1 MSLITR
7 CPACGT
13 MFKVVPDQL
22 RISEG
27 WVRCGH
33 CAEVFDASSHMQGDA
48 AAPSAPQAPAPAPAI
63 VPPPEAPAQPPY
75 VAQVP
80 HEWPEPQFQAEPP
93 FQPDPQPEPEQD
105 SPPPAA
111 EDFRVEPL
119 MPPEP
124 APQASYLDAV
134 DELSRGAAPPA
145 DDEPALEDVSFV
157 RQARRKA
164 FWRRPLVRAALGLA
178 AGVLLVALALQI
190 AVQERDRIAAAQPA
204 LKPLLQQLC
213 EPLQCTVGPPRQI
226 EAVVIDGST
235 FSKLRGDAYRLN
247 FTLRNQAAG
256 DIAMPAIEL
265 TLTDGQDQPVV
276 RRVLTPADM
285 GAPSGTLAAG
295 ADWSGN
301 FAMSVA
307 GNGTGRIAGYRVLA
321 FYP

>member
-33 CAEVFDASSHMQGDA
+33 CAEVFDASSHMQGEQA
-48 AAPSAPQAPAPAPAI
+48 MPAVQAPAPPPMPLPDREPAPR
-63 VPPPEAPAQPPY
+63 QT
-75 VAQVP
+75 
-80 HEWPEPQFQAEPP
+80 AEPV
-93 FQPDPQPEPEQD
+93 PQPEPVPDPELEYE
-105 SPPPAA
+105 PPPLAVT
-111 EDFRVEPL
+111 DFLVEPL
-119 MPPEP
+119 MAPQP
-124 APQASYLDAV
+124 APQTSYLDAV
-134 DELSRGAAPPA
+134 DELSREEVVPAEDAA
-145 DDEPALEDVSFV
+145 ALEDVSFV

-164 FWRRPLVRAALGLA
+164 FWRRPGVRIVLGLA
-178 AGVLLVALALQI
+178 ACVLLITLTLQI

-213 EPLQCTVGPPRQI
+213 GPLQCTVGPPRHI
-226 EAVVIDGST
+226 EAVVIEGST

-247 FTLRNQAAG
+247 FTLRNQAAT
-256 DIAMPAIEL
+256 DIAMPAVEL

-285 GAPSGTLAAG
+285 GATSAALAAG
-295 ADWSGN
+295 GDWNGN

-307 GNGTGRIAGYRVLA
+307 GTGLGRVAGYRVLA

>member
-22 RISEG
+22 RISQG

-33 CAEVFDASSHMQGDA
+33 CAEVFDASSHMQGEG
-48 AAPSAPQAPAPAPAI
+48 AAPFAQATAPTPMPEPGPPAQPY
-63 VPPPEAPAQPPY
+63 APAQPPI
-75 VAQVP
+75 
-80 HEWPEPQFQAEPP
+80 E
-93 FQPDPQPEPEQD
+93 PEPE
-105 SPPPAA
+105 
-111 EDFRVEPL
+111 
-119 MPPEP
+119 PEP
-124 APQASYLDAV
+124 APPPLAVTDFVVQPLVPGEPTPAPDDLAAGDDLSPAQAVPGED
-134 DELSRGAAPPA
+134 
-145 DDEPALEDVSFV
+145 PALEDVSFV

-164 FWRRPLVRAALGLA
+164 FWRRPGVRAMLGLA
-178 AGVLLVALALQI
+178 ACVLLVALTLQA
-190 AVQERDRIAAAQPA
+190 AVQERDRIALAQPA
-204 LKPLLQQLC
+204 LKPWLLKLC
-213 EPLQCTVGPPRQI
+213 EPLQCTVGPPQQI

-235 FSKLRGDAYRLN
+235 FSKLRGDTYRLN
-247 FTLRNQAAG
+247 FTLRNQAPT

-285 GAPSGTLAAG
+285 GAASGVLAAG

-301 FAMSVA
+301 LAMSVA

>member
-33 CAEVFDASSHMQGDA
+33 CAEVFDASSHMQGEG
-48 AAPSAPQAPAPAPAI
+48 AAPFAQATAPTPMPEPAAPP
-63 VPPPEAPAQPPY
+63 QQQY
-75 VAQVP
+75 VA
-80 HEWPEPQFQAEPP
+80 AG
-93 FQPDPQPEPEQD
+93 PDMDPEPEPEPAV
-105 SPPPAA
+105 PPLAVT
-111 EDFRVEPL
+111 DFLVEPL
-119 MPPEP
+119 MPSEP
-124 APQASYLDAV
+124 APETSYLAAV
-134 DELSRGAAPPA
+134 DEVSRA
-145 DDEPALEDVSFV
+145 EPAPAEDPVLEDVSFV
-157 RQARRKA
+157 RLARRKA

-178 AGVLLVALALQI
+178 ACVLLVALALQM
-190 AVQERDRIAAAQPA
+190 AVQERDRLAAAQPA

-213 EPLQCTVGPPRQI
+213 GPLQCTVGPPRQI
-226 EAVVIDGST
+226 EAVMIDGST
-235 FSKLRGDAYRLN
+235 FSKLRGDTYRLN
-247 FTLRNQAAG
+247 FTLRNQAPT

-276 RRVLTPADM
+276 RRVLTPADL
-285 GAPSGTLAAG
+285 GAASGTLAAG

-307 GNGTGRIAGYRVLA
+307 GNGTSRVAGYRVLA

>member
-1 MSLITR
+1 
-7 CPACGT
+7 
-13 MFKVVPDQL
+13 
-22 RISEG
+22 
-27 WVRCGH
+27 
-33 CAEVFDASSHMQGDA
+33 
-48 AAPSAPQAPAPAPAI
+48 
-63 VPPPEAPAQPPY
+63 
-75 VAQVP
+75 
-80 HEWPEPQFQAEPP
+80 
-93 FQPDPQPEPEQD
+93 
-105 SPPPAA
+105 
-111 EDFRVEPL
+111 

-134 DELSRGAAPPA
+134 DELSRGAAPVDA
-145 DDEPALEDVSFV
+145 DEPALDDVSFV

-164 FWRRPLVRAALGLA
+164 FWRRPLVRAPLGLA

-190 AVQERDRIAAAQPA
+190 AVQERDRIAAAQPG

-213 EPLQCTVGPPRQI
+213 EPLKCTVGPSRQI

-235 FSKLRGDAYRLN
+235 FSKLRADAYRLN
-247 FTLRNQAAG
+247 FTLRNQAPT

-265 TLTDGQDQPVV
+265 TLTDSQDQPVV
-276 RRVLTPADM
+276 RRVLTPADL
-285 GAPSGTLAAG
+285 GVPSGTLAAG

>member
-33 CAEVFDASSHMQGDA
+33 CADVFDASAHMQGEA
-48 AAPSAPQAPAPAPAI
+48 AMPAVQATAPSPM
-63 VPPPEAPAQPPY
+63 
-75 VAQVP
+75 
-80 HEWPEPQFQAEPP
+80 
-93 FQPDPQPEPEQD
+93 PQPEPGLQQAPEPEHEPEHT
-105 SPPPAA
+105 PPPLVVI
-111 EDFRVEPL
+111 DFLVEPL
-119 MPPEP
+119 VPREP
-124 APQASYLDAV
+124 APQVSYLDAV
-134 DELSRGAAPPA
+134 DELSRVQKAPA
-145 DDEPALEDVSFV
+145 EDAPALDDVSFV
-157 RQARRKA
+157 QQARRKA
-164 FWRRPLVRAALGLA
+164 FWRRPLVRATLGLA
-178 AGVLLVALALQI
+178 ACVLLVALVLQI
-190 AVQERDRIAAAQPA
+190 AVQERERIAAAQPA

-213 EPLQCTVGPPRQI
+213 EPLKCTVGPPRQI

-247 FTLRNQAAG
+247 FTLRNQAAT

-276 RRVLTPADM
+276 RRVLTPADL
-285 GAPSGTLAAG
+285 GAPSATLVAG
-295 ADWSGN
+295 ADWTGN

-307 GNGTGRIAGYRVLA
+307 GNGAGRVAGYRVLA